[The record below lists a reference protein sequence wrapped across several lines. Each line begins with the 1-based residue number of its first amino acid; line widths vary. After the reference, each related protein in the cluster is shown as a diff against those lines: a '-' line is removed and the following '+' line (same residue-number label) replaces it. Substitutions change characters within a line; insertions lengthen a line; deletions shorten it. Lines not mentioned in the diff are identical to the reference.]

1 MNGNKFRRYV
11 GPLGWIVP
19 LVVALMG
26 VPFLIGGEHYRQSY
40 GVLSLVFAVHW
51 IIIVWLL
58 WFAFEKADTFS
69 DLPPVI
75 VFERSIGALITE
87 SRSWMGI
94 GVAVSV
100 YQKAGKIERLLCHG
114 LVDNIQQDRSTQV
127 KLIPLAGEH
136 ESVLYDRVDVTT
148 RADLLIKPGQ
158 LAGQLS

>member
-1 MNGNKFRRYV
+1 MSGNNFRKYV

-26 VPFLIGGEHYRQSY
+26 VPFLLGGEQFRQNY
-40 GVLSLVFAVHW
+40 GVLSLIFALHW
-51 IIIVWLL
+51 IAIVWLI

-75 VFERSIGALITE
+75 VFEQSIGALITE

-100 YQKAGKIERLLCHG
+100 YQKTGKIERLLCHG

-127 KLIPLAGEH
+127 KLIPLSGEDGT
-136 ESVLYDRVDVTT
+136 SLYERVEVIS
-148 RADLLIKPGQ
+148 RGDLLIKPGQ
-158 LAGQLS
+158 LSGQY